1 MPSREKIINH
11 YMRQFNERRRK
22 KTRRR
27 TVLLPFR
34 IIFGIVLVL
43 IAVYFAVSV
52 WQGLRSPMTTAIA
65 SDSNINREFSIVGYF
80 VREEQVITNDESG
93 ILLYVVDDGEKL
105 GRYDEYA
112 SVYANKSAAELRSI
126 IRNYQQ
132 QIEVLRRA
140 RAAVGSADSISS
152 LSDQIYSGLYTCASL
167 ADSYDYSRLG
177 EFSQTLRN
185 NIITRELV
193 DTSSE
198 EIDALITTL
207 ENRCETLSGQ
217 IGARETSLTVPRSG
231 YFSSQVDGYE
241 SVFDT
246 DDLSLLKPSD
256 LDRLISQRRAVEP
269 QQSGKLV
276 TGFGG
281 YFVANISTADA
292 SNLSVGRSIKLQLDA
307 MGDELVDMTVESISI
322 QENGLVT
329 VVFSYNRH
337 MEELINMRKQSAM
350 VVLEQYEGLKVPRE
364 AARVDADGNM
374 GVYVITGLYTE
385 FKKIDI
391 LYETEDYYIVATDPS
406 KTTSV
411 LRGDTIVVSGK
422 NLSDGKVIG

>member
-1 MPSREKIINH
+1 MPSRERVIQH

-34 IIFGIVLVL
+34 VILGIFLVGV
-43 IAVYFAVSV
+43 AVYFAVSV
-52 WQGLRSPMTTAIA
+52 WQGLRTRITTAIA
-65 SDSNINREFSIVGYF
+65 SESNINREFSIVGYF
-80 VREEQVITNDESG
+80 VREEQVIVNDASG
-93 ILLYVVDDGEKL
+93 IVLYAVDDGAKL

-126 IRNYQQ
+126 IRSYQQ
-132 QIEVLRRA
+132 QIEVLKRA
-140 RAAVGSADSISS
+140 LSAIGSADSISS
-152 LSDQIYSGLYTCASL
+152 LSEQIYTGLYSCASL
-167 ADSYDYSRLG
+167 AADYDYSRLG
-177 EFSQTLRN
+177 EFSQNLRN

-193 DTSSE
+193 DTSAE
-198 EIDALITTL
+198 EINALIETL
-207 ENRCETLSGQ
+207 ENRCDTLSAQ
-217 IGARETSLTVPRSG
+217 IGTRETFLTVPRSG

-256 LDRLISQRRAVEP
+256 LNRLISQRRPVDAH
-269 QQSGKLV
+269 QSGKLV

-292 SNLSVGRSIKLQLDA
+292 ANFSVGRSIKLQLDA
-307 MGDELVDMTVESISI
+307 MGDVLLDMTVESISI
-322 QENGLVT
+322 QENGEVT
-329 VVFSYNRH
+329 VVFSYTRH

-350 VVLEQYEGLKVPRE
+350 VVLEQYSGLKVPRE

-406 KTTSV
+406 RTSSL